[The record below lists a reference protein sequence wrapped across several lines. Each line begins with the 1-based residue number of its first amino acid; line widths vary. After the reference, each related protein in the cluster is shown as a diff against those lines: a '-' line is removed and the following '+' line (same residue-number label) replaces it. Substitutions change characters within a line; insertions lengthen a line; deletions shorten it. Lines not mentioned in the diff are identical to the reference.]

1 MTKKLLFPS
10 LFLLSAFNLCLA
22 QVQDVIN
29 YRTIDGSQNNLAN
42 PLWGAAHTPLLQ
54 RTTIGFADGYSTPGG
69 STRPN
74 PREVSNSLFNQD
86 SPLSDPLGLS
96 DFIWVWGQ
104 FIDHDLGLT
113 SDGPEPLI
121 INVPAGDPW
130 FDPLGMGMAIIPMHR
145 NAFDPTSGTDIT
157 NPRSYIN
164 ELTAYLDGSAVYGS
178 DLARANWLRS
188 FSGGELKVS
197 TGNLLPYN
205 TVTGEF
211 DDPIDPNSPHMDNA
225 TGISSVLFVAG
236 DSRASENPVL
246 AAMHTLFVREH
257 NRQCRWLASRHP
269 DWTDEELYQHA
280 RKIVGGLIQS
290 IVYDEWLPAMGVQL
304 PPYSGYNPQVNP
316 QMFNVFTAAA
326 FRMGHTLLS
335 STLLRLDNQGNVI
348 PQGNMTLQDAF
359 FNPYAIQETG
369 GIEPFLKGMA
379 VQPQQKFDSK
389 VIGDVRNF
397 LFGQPGFGGLDLVS
411 ININRGRERG
421 LPDFNT
427 VRENFGLT
435 PYNFFQQ
442 INSSAAVFTRLLS
455 LYTNIDDIDP
465 WVGMLAE
472 RTVPGSIF
480 GPTLLE
486 IFRQQFTALRDGD
499 RFYYWNDPVL
509 TESEKNYIHN
519 TTLRDIIM
527 YNTDINLMQ
536 DNVFG
541 ALPHQEI
548 CDNMTLNLSG
558 QIRTPNG
565 VPVPGVALEL
575 TFGTE
580 LETQSSDGNGTYGF
594 SEMRFCDL
602 NLLLPVLNEDFLNGV
617 STFDII
623 QIQRHILGILPFT
636 SPYQQ
641 IAADVNASGTI
652 TTVDLIRLRKVILGV
667 DTDFGENTSW
677 RFVLGAYEF
686 PEGENPLA
694 QDFPEWLDFYSEHAA
709 DYNSGFIAV
718 KVGDVNNSVEP
729 LLEGL
734 AEERSSQSALAL
746 VFENQQLKTG
756 ELTTV
761 SFDLQSSHVLS
772 GWQFSLGFK
781 GAEIVEVSGDFSPEY
796 LANLGSELRM
806 SWNTPDASQAKGQLH
821 LTILPNLDIELAD
834 AVLLDRSLKAEAY
847 DAQGVVFGVA
857 LEATPASASIFL
869 GQNEPNPFHTQT
881 QIPFFL
887 SEAEEVSFKLF
898 SVDGTVIYTNRQ
910 YLSSGSHIWM
920 IDKNILGE
928 EAGIYFYQVTTNAG
942 TTIKSM
948 VKQ

>member
-1 MTKKLLFPS
+1 MTKKLLFFS
-10 LFLLSAFNLCLA
+10 LFLLGVVNLSQA
-22 QVQDVIN
+22 QVQDVVN
-29 YRTIDGSQNNLAN
+29 YRTIDGSQNNLTN
-42 PLWGAAHTPLLQ
+42 PLFGAAHTPLLQ
-54 RTTIGFADGYSTPGG
+54 RTTLGFADGYSAPSGA
-69 STRPN
+69 SRPN
-74 PREVSNSLFNQD
+74 PREVSNTLFNQN
-86 SPLSDPLGLS
+86 SPLGDPLGLS
-96 DFIWVWGQ
+96 DFIWAWGQ

-113 SDGPEPLI
+113 GDGPEPMI

-130 FDPLGMGMAIIPMHR
+130 FDPFGMGMAIIPMHR
-145 NAFDPTSGTDIT
+145 NAFDPTSGTGPT
-157 NPRSYIN
+157 NPRRYIN
-164 ELTAYLDGSAVYGS
+164 EITAYLDGSGVYGS

-197 TGNLLPYN
+197 AGNLLPYN

-211 DDPIDPNSPHMDNA
+211 EDAIDENAPHMDNA
-225 TGISSVLFVAG
+225 TGISSVIFVAG
-236 DSRASENPVL
+236 DSRASENPLL

-257 NRQCRWLASRHP
+257 NRQCKWLAARHP
-269 DWTDEELYQHA
+269 DWTDEQLYQHA

-290 IVYDEWLPAMGVQL
+290 IVYDEWLPVMGVQL

-335 STLLRLDNQGNVI
+335 STLLRLDNQGNVL

-369 GIEPFLKGMA
+369 GIEPFLKGMG
-379 VQPQQKFDSK
+379 VQPQQQFDSK

-427 VRENFGLT
+427 VRENFGLAK
-435 PYNFFQQ
+435 YNFFQQ
-442 INSSAAVFTRLLS
+442 INSSAAVFTRLMT
-455 LYTNIDDIDP
+455 LYTNINDIDP

-480 GPTLLE
+480 GPTLHE
-486 IFRQQFTALRDGD
+486 IFRQQFSAVRDGD

-509 TESEKNYIHN
+509 TEAEKNYIHN

-558 QIRTPNG
+558 QIRTANG

-580 LETQSSDGNGTYGF
+580 LEMQSSDVDGAYGF

-602 NLLLPVLNEDFLNGV
+602 SLLLPVLNDNPLNGV

-623 QIQRHILGILPFT
+623 QIQKHILGVLPFT

-652 TTVDLIRLRKVILGV
+652 TTVDLIRLRKVILGI
-667 DTDFGENTSW
+667 DTDFGDNTSW

-686 PEGENPLA
+686 PEDENPLA

-709 DYNSGFIAV
+709 DYNSGFIAI

-729 LLEGL
+729 LLEGS
-734 AEERSSQSALAL
+734 AEERSSQTGLEL
-746 VFENQQLKTG
+746 VFDNQQLKAG
-756 ELTTV
+756 VLTTV
-761 SFDLQSSHVLS
+761 NLSLQSAKELS
-772 GWQFSLGFK
+772 GWQFGLRIK
-781 GAEIVEVSGDFSPEY
+781 NATIMDVTGDWPSEY

-806 SWNTPDASQAKGQLH
+806 SWNSPNAMLASGELK
-821 LTILPNLDIELAD
+821 LTILPGVEGELTD
-834 AVLLDRSLKAEAY
+834 NILFDRAIAAEAY
-847 DAQGVVFGVA
+847 DTKGQIFGVS
-857 LEATPASASIFL
+857 LKDQPASNLIIL
-869 GQNEPNPFHTQT
+869 GQNEPNPFRTQT
-881 QIPFFL
+881 QIPFTL
-887 SEAEEVSFKLF
+887 GKEEEVTFKLI
-898 SVDGTVIYTNRQ
+898 SVDGSVIYTNRE
-910 YLSSGSHIWM
+910 YLLAGNHNWI
-920 IDKNILGE
+920 IKKETTGE
-928 EAGIYFYQVTTNAG
+928 EAGVFFYQITTSAG
-942 TTIKSM
+942 TVTKTM